1 MGWRLDPCSKVLVFS
16 QYLGF
21 LDILGRALDNIDVT
35 SFRID
40 GKMSLKERVSM
51 IGKFKKKKQTRSGS
65 PEEEGTALQRGS
77 VLLVSMHAGGVG
89 LNLVAASSVFI
100 IDPWWNQAVEDQCIS
115 RIHRIGQQASIVR
128 VRKFVVTDSVEEKI
142 VDLQGKKKVRNSFGS
157 YL

>member
-1 MGWRLDPCSKVLVFS
+1 VFS

-51 IGKFKKKKQTRSGS
+51 IGKFNKKKKQTRSGS

-77 VLLVSMHAGGVG
+77 VFLVSMHAGGVG
-89 LNLVAASSVFI
+89 LNLVAASS
-100 IDPWWNQAVEDQCIS
+100 E
-115 RIHRIGQQASIVR
+115 
-128 VRKFVVTDSVEEKI
+128 
-142 VDLQGKKKVRNSFGS
+142 
-157 YL
+157 